1 MKMST
6 NRKRKISDSAA
17 DEKIEDETIVQTT
30 PHLNDTIIK
39 VLEVDNQIGEVQ
51 KQIDEVEIEI
61 KEIIKE
67 INKLE
72 NQKRL
77 SKRDDEKLKSL
88 RVREEQLRVREEQLR
103 DEKNQLRHKENQ
115 LREENIISLKAR
127 TATGQYC
134 IISSVQEIMIY
145 SLYFPPHL
153 L

>member
-1 MKMST
+1 MST

-88 RVREEQLRVREEQLR
+88 RVREEQLR

-134 IISSVQEIMIY
+134 IISSVQEIMIN